1 MSFRTQL
8 TLYFLALACMAAAVG
23 VHDSIFNNFLSDTF
37 HLTADQRGHLEFPRE
52 LPGFL
57 TVLMAGVL
65 ATMAV
70 TRVAGVGALTFAVG
84 IASMAVWGG
93 SFGPMVLTMMVAS
106 AGLHL
111 LQPVGQTIA
120 LGLSEAGN
128 RGRRMGQ
135 AGAVSTAGT
144 VLGTGSVVLLFG
156 GKTPPYV
163 GGFLAVA
170 VLGILSG
177 LVYVSMRVPHL
188 DRPRPRLIVREKYS
202 LYYMLEFLF
211 GARKQVFLT
220 FGPWVLIQVYGAE
233 AKSIASLL
241 MVAAILG
248 IFLQPLIGMAIDH
261 LGERKVMV
269 LDGLVLSVVCIGYG
283 YAMVF
288 MGSPERALPVASA
301 CYVLDN
307 LLFALGTARAVYLS
321 HMSDSPEE
329 VSSTL
334 GLGVSINHIASMTI
348 PTVAG
353 ALWMN
358 FGYER
363 VFLAAAILA
372 LGTAAL
378 ALRVPRKMHP
388 IQATPEP
395 ELAPAE

>member
-1 MSFRTQL
+1 MSLRAQL
-8 TLYFLALACMAAAVG
+8 MLYFLAVACMAAAAG

-37 HLTADQRGHLEFPRE
+37 SLTADQRGQLEFPRE

-65 ATMAV
+65 ASLSV
-70 TRVAGVGALTFAVG
+70 TRVAGVGAMTFAAG
-84 IASMAVWGG
+84 IAGMAVWGG
-93 SFGPMVLTMMVAS
+93 SFPSMVLTMMVAS

-156 GKTPPYV
+156 GKTPPYMA
-163 GGFLAVA
+163 GFLAVA
-170 VLGILSG
+170 LLGTLAG
-177 LVYVSMRVPHL
+177 LVYMSMRVPHL
-188 DRPRPRLIVREKYS
+188 DRPRPRLILRKKYR
-202 LYYMLEFLF
+202 LYYLLEFLF

-233 AKSIASLL
+233 AKSIAGYL

-248 IFLQPLIGMAIDH
+248 IFLQPLIGMAIDF
-261 LGERKVMV
+261 LGERKVMI
-269 LDGLVLSVVCIGYG
+269 LDGLILSVVCMGYG
-283 YAMVF
+283 YAMVL
-288 MGSPERALPVASA
+288 METPERALPIASV

-307 LLFALGTARAVYLS
+307 LLFALGTARTVYLS
-321 HMSDSPEE
+321 RMSDSPEE

-348 PTVAG
+348 PAVAG
-353 ALWMN
+353 ALWVH

-363 VFLAAAILA
+363 VFAAAAILA

-378 ALRVPRKMHP
+378 ALRVPRK
-388 IQATPEP
+388 AEP
-395 ELAPAE
+395 VETFAEAAPAAVE